1 MSGYKTCIIQIYL
14 SAPVFLTIALTIIK
28 IVITQISLS
37 YKNILIRNGKIFWK
51 VVWIKYY
58 LILYS
63 VFFTCDQLFRAL
75 IHHNFIV
82 LILMFLIDD
91 AWCKLCNIWLLLCKN
106 NSRSITIPDTGAQLR
121 LQENIAAVITQDRV
135 IDNNL
140 KRQIKN
146 PALCTCRLFLLT

>member
-1 MSGYKTCIIQIYL
+1 MSGYKTYIIQIYL

-37 YKNILIRNGKIFWK
+37 YKNISIRNGKIFWK

-106 NSRSITIPDTGAQLR
+106 NSRSITIPDTGA
-121 LQENIAAVITQDRV
+121 
-135 IDNNL
+135 
-140 KRQIKN
+140 
-146 PALCTCRLFLLT
+146 